1 MLMLDCP
8 IRSNETHVP
17 WIMSFTSS
25 EPLAC
30 SKCDVSITEPSAST
44 PRKSTKTNNDHLPSL
59 IENMTPIQPVY
70 HSALETNIFPN
81 ICAIFNQYSNSGLE
95 SSMHTNESHIH
106 GPHNEAM
113 NITEENSLTNVAKPS
128 TVSKKQRYLSYCSS
142 FVCPEEVTTVVKP
155 ISNAVYNAKVST
167 TQTHTLKCPTC
178 DYFFYRK
185 VYATK
190 FARKHTIEKPLA
202 CPSCDSKSVREEHIR
217 SHTANHTD
225 GDALS

>member
-17 WIMSFTSS
+17 WIMPSTSY

-44 PRKSTKTNNDHLPSL
+44 PSKSTKKNNDHLPSL

-70 HSALETNIFPN
+70 HSALETKIFSN
-81 ICAIFNQYSNSGLE
+81 SCALFNQYSNSGLE

-128 TVSKKQRYLSYCSS
+128 TVSKKQRYLSYCST
-142 FVCPEEVTTVVKP
+142 FVCPEEVTTDSKTVVNP
-155 ISNAVYNAKVST
+155 ISNAV
-167 TQTHTLKCPTC
+167 QMQ
-178 DYFFYRK
+178 R
-185 VYATK
+185 
-190 FARKHTIEKPLA
+190 
-202 CPSCDSKSVREEHIR
+202 
-217 SHTANHTD
+217 
-225 GDALS
+225 